1 MLRQAGYQR
10 GPAQVH
16 IDDEIM
22 MPFER
27 RPRKKAQMT
36 ADTLPDQFP
45 ELEAALPGLVLRPFR
60 EADAPAVAE
69 ACNDEETQRWLPLP
83 RPYTMANALNWCTR
97 LSCESRETGD
107 GLVLAM
113 VTEPGG
119 LIGAISLTRTDWRAR
134 ITEIGYWTAPRM
146 RGAGHTSAATA
157 YLARWALASG
167 MERVELRA
175 ATGNSASRRV
185 AEKAGF
191 EFEGVMRNA
200 GIVHGGRVDLCLYA
214 LIPGP
219 AADRG
224 TLA

>member
-1 MLRQAGYQR
+1 
-10 GPAQVH
+10 
-16 IDDEIM
+16 
-22 MPFER
+22 
-27 RPRKKAQMT
+27 MT
-36 ADTLPDQFP
+36 ADTLRDQFP

-69 ACNDEETQRWLPLP
+69 ACNDEETLRWLPLP
-83 RPYTMANALNWCTR
+83 KPYTMADALAFCTTLSR
-97 LSCESRETGD
+97 LSRQAGD
-107 GLVLAM
+107 GLELAM
-113 VTEPGG
+113 VTDAGG
-119 LIGAISLTRTDWRAR
+119 LIGAIGLKKTDWRAKV
-134 ITEIGYWTAPRM
+134 TEIGYWTAPRM

-214 LIPGP
+214 LIPGH

-224 TLA
+224 ALA